1 MGKKYKAISTIVT
14 KKPRTKYNSETREK
28 RYVIIDTESGEIV
41 DDAQGYGYKTAQKA
55 YAGWSYK
62 NRDKSKDKEK
72 AGTEYDSETREKR
85 YVIIDTESGEIVDDA
100 QGYGYKTAQKAYAG
114 WSYKNRDKSK
124 DKEKAEKERIIA
136 RWMLSLSKI
145 CWKRTAIRIC
155 RFLLEIY

>member
-14 KKPRTKYNSETREK
+14 QKPGTK
-28 RYVIIDTESGEIV
+28 
-41 DDAQGYGYKTAQKA
+41 
-55 YAGWSYK
+55 
-62 NRDKSKDKEK
+62 
-72 AGTEYDSETREKR
+72 YDSETREKR

-136 RWMLSLSKI
+136 RWLRENKKFVRLLDSVAFDIQTRQWEYEDKVDAKLVRSLLKENGFTNLPFSAGDLLRYWDKGPMYSRKKSK
-145 CWKRTAIRIC
+145 
-155 RFLLEIY
+155 

>member
-1 MGKKYKAISTIVT
+1 MGKKYKAMSTIVT
-14 KKPRTKYNSETREK
+14 KKPRTKYN
-28 RYVIIDTESGEIV
+28 
-41 DDAQGYGYKTAQKA
+41 
-55 YAGWSYK
+55 
-62 NRDKSKDKEK
+62 
-72 AGTEYDSETREKR
+72 SETREKR

-145 CWKRTAIRIC
+145 CWKRMVIRTC
-155 RFLLEIY
+155 RFQPETY

>member
-1 MGKKYKAISTIVT
+1 MEKKSKAISTIV
-14 KKPRTKYNSETREK
+14 PQEP
-28 RYVIIDTESGEIV
+28 
-41 DDAQGYGYKTAQKA
+41 
-55 YAGWSYK
+55 
-62 NRDKSKDKEK
+62 
-72 AGTEYDSETREKR
+72 GTEYDSETREKR

>member
-1 MGKKYKAISTIVT
+1 MDKKYKAISTIVT
-14 KKPRTKYNSETREK
+14 QEPR
-28 RYVIIDTESGEIV
+28 
-41 DDAQGYGYKTAQKA
+41 
-55 YAGWSYK
+55 
-62 NRDKSKDKEK
+62 
-72 AGTEYDSETREKR
+72 TEYDSETREKR

-136 RWMLSLSKI
+136 RWMRENKKFVRLLDRVAFEIHVGKWGMKIRWMLSLSKI